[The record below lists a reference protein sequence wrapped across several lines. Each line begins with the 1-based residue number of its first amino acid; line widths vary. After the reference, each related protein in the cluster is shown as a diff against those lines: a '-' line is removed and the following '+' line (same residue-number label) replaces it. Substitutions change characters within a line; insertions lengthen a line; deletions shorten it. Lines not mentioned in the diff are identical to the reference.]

1 MKILL
6 VAVNAKYIH
15 SNLAIYSLKAA
26 AQPYSEQIE
35 TAEYTINQRMDEIL
49 GDIYR
54 KQPDV
59 VAFSCYIWNRSLTG
73 ALMDELPRILPETRL
88 WAGGPEVSYD
98 AGAFLTEHPGVTGV
112 MRGEGE
118 QIFRE
123 LSAFYIEGK
132 KSLAQIPGLTFR
144 EKEGTLT
151 ETPAAPCPDLN
162 RLPFAYEDLGVLKH
176 KIIYYESSRGCPFS
190 CSYCLSSIDKGV
202 RYKELDQVK
211 QELSLFLKAKVP
223 QVKFVDRTFNC
234 HPART
239 AGLWRFIMEQDN
251 GVTNFHF
258 EVAADLMTEEEL
270 ALMSRM
276 RPGLIQLEA
285 GIQSVNPDTLKAIG
299 RSMDLERLKENVKKI
314 KSFRNIHQH
323 LDLIAG
329 LPKEDIRSF
338 QHSFDEVFRMKPEQL
353 QLGFLKVLK
362 GTRIQKE
369 AAKYRIR
376 CHHAPPYEVFSTHC
390 LSYGELLLLKSVE
403 EMVEVYYNSQQF
415 TRTLEKILERYKS
428 PFDFFRE
435 LGIYY
440 EEEGKDKVSHSR
452 MARYEILR
460 AFLKKKGWADPVF
473 DQCMVC
479 DLYAREDLKSRPSFA
494 ADPGKYKE
502 TLREYA
508 RIYGKQVHIEVFER
522 KDGPV
527 FVLFDY
533 QKRNPLT
540 KEAWMQVLPYEREG
554 KK

>member
-6 VAVNAKYIH
+6 AAVNAKYIH

-26 AQPYSEQIE
+26 AQPYTKQIE

-59 VAFSCYIWNRSLTG
+59 VAFSCYIWNRSLVG
-73 ALMDELPRILPETRL
+73 ALMDELPRIMPGIKL

-98 AGAFLTEHPGVTGV
+98 DSTFLTEHPGVTGV

-118 QIFRE
+118 QIFRD
-123 LSAFYIEGK
+123 LAAFYMEGK
-132 KSLAQIPGLTFR
+132 KGLDRIPGLTFR
-144 EKEGTLT
+144 EEDGTLT
-151 ETPAAPCPDLN
+151 KTPAAACPDLN
-162 RLPFAYEDLGVLKH
+162 RLPFAYEDLSVLKH

-190 CSYCLSSIDKGV
+190 CSYCLSSIDKGI
-202 RYKELDQVK
+202 RYKDLDRVK
-211 QELSLFLKAKVP
+211 EELSLFLEAGVP

-258 EVAADLMTEEEL
+258 EVAADLITEEEL

-285 GIQSVNPDTLKAIG
+285 GIQSTNPDTLEAVG
-299 RSMDLERLKENVKKI
+299 RWTDLKKLEENVKKI
-314 KSFRNIHQH
+314 KSFCNIHQH

-338 QHSFDEVFRMKPEQL
+338 QRSFDEVFHMKPEQL

-369 AAKYRIR
+369 AAGYQIQ
-376 CHHAPPYEVFSTHC
+376 CHHTPPYEVFSTHC

-403 EMVEVYYNSQQF
+403 EMVEVYYNSRQF
-415 TRTLEKILERYKS
+415 TRTLEEILKRYES
-428 PFDFFRE
+428 PFAFFRE

-460 AFLKKKGWADPVF
+460 AFLKKKGWTDQVF

-479 DLYAREDLKSRPSFA
+479 DLYAREDLKSRPPFA
-494 ADPGKYKE
+494 ANLGKYKE

-508 RIYGKQVHIEVFER
+508 RIYGKQIHIEVFEQ

-540 KEAWMQVLPYEREG
+540 REARIQMLPYKREG
-554 KK
+554 